1 MVTGSNSV
9 KKETKPKETKPKE
22 IKPKE
27 TKTRLMSYIVK
38 TTPQDW
44 NHGGPL
50 DPAAFEIH

>member
-50 DPAAFEIH
+50 DPAAFKIH